1 MTTQPTPKPV
11 DEAQTAVFARLHAA
25 GFACT
30 PSSTGPPSTQ
40 RYPSPTFDDPVQRH
54 HR

>member
-30 PSSTGPPSTQ
+30 RQ
-40 RYPSPTFDDPVQRH
+40 FDRASEYAEVPLADVR
-54 HR
+54 